1 MKDYYVHLN
10 VTQDVGHGI
19 TVIFICC
26 VMIIISVLLDLNTGI
41 NAARKNKSPI
51 KSRILRRTVTKIIDY
66 LRILLFGVMIDVL
79 GLSFVWYDIPYCAI
93 LVTLGVIA
101 IEAKSVLEN
110 YRKTKSSAHEIA
122 DVVAKI
128 IECVTEDEANKI
140 IKMLKEKSK

>member
-1 MKDYYVHLN
+1 MEDFSVHLN
-10 VTQDVGHGI
+10 VTQDVGHGL

-26 VMIIISVLLDLNTGI
+26 VMIIVAVLLDLNTGI
-41 NAARKNKSPI
+41 NAARKNKEKI

-79 GLSFVWYDIPYCAI
+79 GLSFVWYNIPYCAI

-110 YRKTKSSAHEIA
+110 YKKTKSSAREIF
-122 DVVAKI
+122 DVVTKI
-128 IECVTEDEANKI
+128 IECVSEDEARTI
-140 IKMLKEKSK
+140 IKRIKDKDK